1 MNNSEL
7 CEIATKHEDR
17 GEIEKAY
24 QCYLE
29 AALAEDDGEA
39 MNALAQMYF
48 EGDYV
53 NESYDKAGKYFGMAY
68 DRKADIQ
75 PWTLIIAGSY
85 WEQRSEENEQNL
97 LYAMKYYRAAA
108 DLGVGYGHECLG
120 KLHYNLGEYKE
131 AYEHLIQG
139 EDRNPCGFYYL
150 GRLYDEGLGVEQNR
164 DKAIELYEKAV
175 ESGLKYEKEYG
186 EDEDCAKAKERLKEL
201 GVAYKEVQ

>member
-1 MNNSEL
+1 
-7 CEIATKHEDR
+7 
-17 GEIEKAY
+17 
-24 QCYLE
+24 
-29 AALAEDDGEA
+29 

-53 NESYDKAGKYFGMAY
+53 HESYDKAGKYFGMAY
-68 DRKADIQ
+68 DRKADIE

-85 WEQRSEENEQNL
+85 WEQRAEGNEQNL

-120 KLHYNLGEYKE
+120 KIHYNLGEYKE

-150 GRLYDEGLGVEQNR
+150 GRLYDEGLGVEQDR
-164 DKAIELYEKAV
+164 DKAIELYLKAV
-175 ESGLKYEKEYG
+175 ESGLKYEEEYG